1 MDIIDHGDSEGA
13 ALALKKR
20 ADAAR
25 RQQKSRSGR
34 LQQSVKGGSII
45 SIQKNLDHTRSS
57 LFQTNVVRLADVIMP
72 EVRLAHV
79 FGAMLD
85 MPTAVFVSMF
95 LPCPICPLR
104 IAIVRLADVCITAV
118 HLARA

>member
-1 MDIIDHGDSEGA
+1 MDLLFPFPD
-13 ALALKKR
+13 L
-20 ADAAR
+20 
-25 RQQKSRSGR
+25 
-34 LQQSVKGGSII
+34 
-45 SIQKNLDHTRSS
+45 TRSS

>member
-1 MDIIDHGDSEGA
+1 MDTIDHGDSEGA

-45 SIQKNLDHTRSS
+45 SIPGSHTLQPFPNQCCSA
-57 LFQTNVVRLADVIMP
+57 RLADVIMP
-72 EVRLAHV
+72 EVRLARV

>member
-1 MDIIDHGDSEGA
+1 MDQ
-13 ALALKKR
+13 LFPF
-20 ADAAR
+20 
-25 RQQKSRSGR
+25 
-34 LQQSVKGGSII
+34 
-45 SIQKNLDHTRSS
+45 LDHTRSS
-57 LFQTNVVRLADVIMP
+57 LFQTNVVRLAADVIMP

-85 MPTAVFVSMF
+85 MPSAVFVSMF
-95 LPCPICPLR
+95 LPCTICPLR